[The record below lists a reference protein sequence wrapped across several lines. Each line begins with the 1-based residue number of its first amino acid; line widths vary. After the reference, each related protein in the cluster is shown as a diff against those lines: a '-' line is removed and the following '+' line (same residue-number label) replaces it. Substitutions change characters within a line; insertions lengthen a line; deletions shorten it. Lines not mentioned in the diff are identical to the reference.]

1 MTMRWIRSV
10 SLLLLAC
17 ILLSG
22 CDWLEDPKSLMSMPR
37 LPEDKA
43 KIMTIISSQMPKEA
57 EMLRP
62 ANAEDASA
70 IRLADLNN
78 DGRADTAI
86 VFYETPD
93 KDVRLHGLVFHS
105 DGETWNKV
113 VEFDGVGVSLDR
125 VELVDLTH
133 DNKLDLV
140 VGYGGSDKDLNKGLV
155 VYSFTQDG
163 IVKIFEQPYSQF
175 VIDDLNGDGKN
186 QLYIVNNRRDM
197 PPVLAMYDFKDGKM
211 AKQNELTLDK
221 DVNMYTNMISGYI
234 SKNQKGIV
242 LDAVAGANYGVTDII
257 KLTEDNQLVSI
268 LPEEMAIKPY
278 NIASGDMNG
287 DGIIEIAIPEM
298 PSGWDIYESYVIP
311 YFTSYYQ
318 WDEKNGLKL
327 VEKQYRDYE
336 ERFQLKLPNSWYGRV
351 TIDTKSKKDEYIR
364 FMDMHTN
371 ETLAEIKFFN
381 PEMWETY
388 KEKWTYLSSYGDTI
402 IGVFSK
408 EPLRLNRGTPKIPD
422 MDRESNE

>member
-1 MTMRWIRSV
+1 
-10 SLLLLAC
+10 
-17 ILLSG
+17 
-22 CDWLEDPKSLMSMPR
+22 
-37 LPEDKA
+37 
-43 KIMTIISSQMPKEA
+43 
-57 EMLRP
+57 MLRP

-113 VEFDGVGVSLDR
+113 VEFDGVGVTLDR

-155 VYSFTQDG
+155 VYTFTQDG

-221 DVNMYTNMISGYI
+221 DVTMYTNMISGNI
-234 SKNQKGIV
+234 SKNQKE
-242 LDAVAGANYGVTDII
+242 LC
-257 KLTEDNQLVSI
+257 LTRS
-268 LPEEMAIKPY
+268 
-278 NIASGDMNG
+278 
-287 DGIIEIAIPEM
+287 
-298 PSGWDIYESYVIP
+298 
-311 YFTSYYQ
+311 
-318 WDEKNGLKL
+318 
-327 VEKQYRDYE
+327 
-336 ERFQLKLPNSWYGRV
+336 
-351 TIDTKSKKDEYIR
+351 
-364 FMDMHTN
+364 
-371 ETLAEIKFFN
+371 LAPI
-381 PEMWETY
+381 TA
-388 KEKWTYLSSYGDTI
+388 
-402 IGVFSK
+402 
-408 EPLRLNRGTPKIPD
+408 
-422 MDRESNE
+422 